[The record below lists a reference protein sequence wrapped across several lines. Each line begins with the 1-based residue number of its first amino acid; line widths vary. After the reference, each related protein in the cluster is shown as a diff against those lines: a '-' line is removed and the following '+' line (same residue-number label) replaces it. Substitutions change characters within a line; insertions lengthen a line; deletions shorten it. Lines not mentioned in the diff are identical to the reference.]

1 MTPLRQLRRGTYTV
15 WLLAI
20 RSAEHSGSSGA
31 AARGMTCVTCFG
43 RLSAQAQNADAGAC
57 GGYVSIIYTVPPGT
71 STEKGDHDMASLIA
85 IATGVALVFARHLRS
100 VPGLLVVRPAR
111 SRSDR

>member
-20 RSAEHSGSSGA
+20 RSAEHTGSGGA
-31 AARGMTCVTCFG
+31 AARDVTCVICFG

-57 GGYVSIIYTVPPGT
+57 GGYVSIIYTVPPVPRQ
-71 STEKGDHDMASLIA
+71 EGDHDMASLIA
-85 IATGVALVFARHLRS
+85 IATGVALVFAAIS
-100 VPGLLVVRPAR
+100 VPYQDSWYGRW